1 MTSPYAV
8 PFQPGWGEEPPG
20 SWTWPAGDEP
30 APPEPPPQLASHPPL
45 DFAAISAIRQRVA
58 RTLGENRPAAAWP
71 EDARRER
78 ARTLIVEEVAGWAV
92 SQAGLDRDPPGLE
105 VEAAMAQAV
114 FASMFELG
122 RLQTLVEDDQVE
134 NIDANGCDDVW
145 IERAGGRLEQG
156 PALAGS
162 DAELVELI
170 QRWTRDLGQT
180 SREFSTARPLARLRL
195 PVRGNPLGA
204 RLTATM
210 EVSPRPQLSVRLHRI
225 TDVTLS
231 DQLGRGAISMALLEF
246 LRAAV
251 KAGKTIGFTGPMG
264 AGKTTMLRAAAAEY
278 PRTQRIA
285 TIETEFELGLHL
297 MRHRHL
303 RVWPVEVR
311 EPTADSPDSGVDLI
325 ELIAQSLRHNNR
337 KVVLGEVRSHEIVPL
352 LDVIANGSPGSLFS
366 LHARRGRA
374 AISRMIALATRN
386 GLSRDTANELIGGTV
401 DFLVHLELVE
411 ELTEDRDGNAA
422 GQRYRFVD
430 EVLEITGNSESGAPA
445 IGTIFAPGPDGRAVP
460 AHRPAC
466 LDELIRAGLDPAWW
480 DSPDGMW
487 DPNAPAPGGA
497 A

>member
-1 MTSPYAV
+1 MSGSSPYAV
-8 PFQPGWGEEPPG
+8 PYQPGWGAEPPG
-20 SWTWPAGDEP
+20 GWTWPSGGEP
-30 APPEPPPQLASHPPL
+30 DLPEPPREAAGPMRL
-45 DFAAISAIRQRVA
+45 DFAAVSAIQQRVA
-58 RTLGENRPAAAWP
+58 RTLGEERPAAAWAA
-71 EDARRER
+71 EERRER
-78 ARTLIVEEVAGWAV
+78 ARTLIVAEVAGWAV
-92 SQAGLDRDPPGLE
+92 AQAGLDTGAPGLE
-105 VEAAMAQAV
+105 VETAMARAV
-114 FASMFELG
+114 FAAMFELG
-122 RLQTLVEDDQVE
+122 RLQALVEDDQVE

-162 DAELVELI
+162 DPELIELI

-180 SREFSTARPLARLRL
+180 SREFSTAHPLVRLRL

-210 EVSPRPQLSVRLHRI
+210 EVSPRPQLSVRLHRL
-225 TDVTLS
+225 TDVTLP
-231 DQLGRGAISMALLEF
+231 DQLGRGAVSMALLEF

-251 KAGKTIGFTGPMG
+251 KAGKTIGFTGPMS

-297 MRHRHL
+297 LRHRHL

-325 ELIAQSLRHNNR
+325 DLIAHSLRHNNR
-337 KVVLGEVRSHEIVPL
+337 KVILGEVRSHEIVPL

-366 LHARRGRA
+366 LHARRGQA
-374 AISRMIALATRN
+374 AISRMVALATRN

-411 ELTEDRDGNAA
+411 ELTEDGDGA
-422 GQRYRFVD
+422 RRR
-430 EVLEITGNSESGAPA
+430 P
-445 IGTIFAPGPDGRAVP
+445 AVP
-460 AHRPAC
+460 LRRRGAGDHRAQR
-466 LDELIRAGLDPAWW
+466 ERR
-480 DSPDGMW
+480 
-487 DPNAPAPGGA
+487 PGGRHHLRPRPGRTGGA
-497 A
+497 RAPTGVP